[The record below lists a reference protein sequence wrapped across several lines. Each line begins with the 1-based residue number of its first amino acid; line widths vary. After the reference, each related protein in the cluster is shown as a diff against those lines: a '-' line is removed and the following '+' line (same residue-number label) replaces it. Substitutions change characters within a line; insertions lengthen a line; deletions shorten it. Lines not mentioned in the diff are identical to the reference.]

1 MYRNARRWTSRSL
14 LVDSL
19 IPAWLTVGGKGKPRK
34 PAERHEDGAQL
45 AASVQTADGNKY
57 GALVDNPHNNAA
69 LNEHDSEHRVSVID
83 DPDGRANITRVSP
96 PLPDAFATN
105 REMGLRGGDTAASVL
120 PAHTPGFGGFGRN
133 ANGVAFGAQ
142 SSLYRTYAG
151 MSLIGDDPL
160 APYLPQSP
168 APTVSGQGSAA
179 VTGERAHSG
188 KVVILESTPS
198 AQSTGQHAGANAL
211 AVGMPFG
218 VCGCGYYTSPTRILD
233 WAHGGALLQ
242 QDGQLPGTRLTEGPD
257 YVATIKKAI
266 GASVSDPLLDR
277 NLSPLSGWRG
287 TATWTDSTILNGS
300 LPGGGETG
308 KGTTTKG
315 VGTLSGSVTTP
326 PSTQRSLTTQNLAAA
341 AAAASNAIVLENQK
355 QGNPESEWG
364 IDGAGSTNIEGFAT
378 DISVDNG
385 KTVSFKINT
394 NSTNYRID
402 IYRLGYYGGMG
413 ARKVATMQHTGLQTQ
428 PNPLRNATTGT
439 VDAGNWAVSASWTVP
454 DDAVSGVYIAKLVR
468 QDGTSGEN
476 QIPFIVRDDASQSDI
491 VFQTAD
497 ETWQA
502 YNGWGGANLYGG
514 NGPATGQ
521 GAGRAYAVSYNRP
534 IATRGGVGTYAGP
547 QDYLFGAEYA
557 GIYWLEQNGYDV
569 SYMSGVDADRY
580 GSLLLNHKTYI
591 DAGHDEY
598 WSGQQRTNVEA
609 ARDAG
614 VNLMFWSGNEVYW
627 RTRWGNAYSADGTP
641 YRTLITYKET
651 WGPPGTSLD
660 PSNEWTGTFR
670 DPRLSPPA
678 IGGGNPE
685 NSLTGQLFKV
695 DDVGNN
701 LAAITVGYDDANLR
715 FWRNTSVANLQP
727 GQTATLTKNYL
738 GYEWDEASDNGFDP
752 AGLVK
757 LSSTTL
763 PVSTYLLDYGNTT
776 GDATATHNLTLY
788 RAPSGALVFGAG
800 TVYWTWG
807 LSNNHDNEATATDP
821 RVQQAM
827 VNLLADMG
835 IQPGTLQSGLTAGTA
850 SSDHTAPTSVITVPA
865 TATVGS
871 AVTITGTA
879 TDTGGGVIAAV
890 EVSTDNGASW
900 HPATGDENWTY
911 TWSPQTAGTYTIRS
925 RAVDDNVNL
934 ETPSAG
940 RTVTVSG
947 PSYTSLFGSATPAV
961 VNTND
966 TSAVELGVKFQ
977 TSVAGTITGIRFYK
991 GDLDTGT
998 HTGSLWSN
1006 TGTKLAT
1013 LTFTNE
1019 TASGWQT
1026 AYFTS
1031 PVSLTVGQTYTASY
1045 HTNSGHY
1052 STTISYFTS
1061 NVTSGPLT
1069 APASGNGVYTYGSAS
1084 LYPTSTYQST
1094 NYWVDVMF
1102 TTPSSNTTPTAV
1114 ADTGDATEKGGV
1126 ANGSG
1131 GVVASG
1137 NVLTNDTDPDAGDT
1151 KTVTAVVFGATSGT
1165 LGSALNGTYGS
1176 LVLNASGAYSYAIN
1190 ESNTAVQALRLS
1202 TNTLSDVFSYTMRDS
1217 AGATATAN
1225 LTVTIHGANDAPVLA
1240 VQTATQNA
1248 AVGSAFSY
1256 VLPTTTFTD
1265 VDSGETLAYSATAAD
1280 GTALPAW
1287 LSFNAS
1293 TRTFSGTP
1301 TAGGTYGV
1309 KVTATD
1315 LGGLAANES
1324 FNIAVSVPGNT
1335 TPTAVADA
1343 GDATEKGGVANG
1355 SGGVVASGNV
1365 LTNDTDPDSGDT
1377 KTVSAVNFGATSGT
1391 LGSALN
1397 GTYGSLV
1404 LNASGAYS
1412 YAINES
1418 NAAVQALRQSTNTLN
1433 DVFSY
1438 TMRDSAGTTAT
1449 ANLTITIHGANDA
1462 PVLAVQTA
1470 TQNATVGSAFSF
1482 VVPTTTFTD
1491 VDSGETLTYSATA
1504 ADGSALPAWLAF
1516 NASTRTFSGTP
1527 TTAGSYG
1534 VKVTATDIGGLST
1547 NETFTIAAAAGPS
1560 TYSLFSAS
1568 STPAQTNL
1576 NDGQQLEL
1584 GVKFTSNV
1592 AGAVTGIRF
1601 YRSANDNGQNV
1612 VDLWSSTGT
1621 KLGTA
1626 TFTTTTASGWQ
1637 TVNFTNPV
1645 TIAANTTYVASYHTT
1660 GAYVAT
1666 ANFYTT
1672 AVTSGPL
1679 TAPASGNGVYR
1690 YGGSATAGI
1699 FPNATFSATNY
1710 WADVVFRPSNANNT
1724 TPTAIADAGDATE
1737 KGGVANGS
1745 GGVVASGNVLT
1756 NDTDPDAGD
1765 TKTVTAVVFGAT
1777 SGTLGSAL
1785 NGTYG
1790 SLVLNASGAYS
1801 YAINESNT
1809 AVQALRLSTNT
1820 LSDVFSYTMRDSAG
1834 ATATANLTVTIHG
1847 ANDAP
1852 VLAVQ
1857 TATQN
1862 AAVGSAFSYV
1872 LPTTTFTDVDSGE
1885 TLAYAATAADGTAL
1899 PAWLSFNASTRTFS
1913 GTPTAGG
1920 TYGVKVTATDLGGLA
1935 ANESF
1940 NIAVSVPGNT
1950 TPTAVADAGD
1960 ATEKG
1965 GVANGS
1971 GGVVASGNVLTNDTD
1986 PDSGDTKTVSA
1997 VSFGATSGTL
2007 GSALNG
2013 TYGSLVL
2020 SASGAY
2026 SYAINESNAAVQA
2039 LRQSTN
2045 TLSDVFSY
2053 TMRDS
2058 AGATATANL
2067 TVTIHG
2073 ANDAPVL
2080 AVQTAAQNATVGSA
2094 FSFVLPTTTFTDVDS
2109 GETLTYSATAA
2120 DGTALPAWLAFNATT
2135 RTFSGTPTAAGTY
2148 GVRVTAT
2155 DLGGLAANESFNI
2168 TATVA
2173 PVTYS
2178 LFNASSTPTQTNL
2191 NDGQQL
2197 EVGVKFQSNVVGDVT
2212 GIKFYRSANDNGQ
2225 NVVDLWTTT
2234 GTKLAT
2240 ATFASTTGS
2249 GWQTVN
2255 FTTPVTIAAN
2265 TNYIASYHTTGA
2277 YVATDGFFASAVTNG
2292 PLTAQSSAVAGGNGV
2307 YAYGGSATTGLF
2319 PTNSFDSANY
2329 YADVVFRPQLVG

>member
-19 IPAWLTVGGKGKPRK
+19 IPGWLTIGGKGRPRK
-34 PAERHEDGAQL
+34 PAERHEDSAQL

-57 GALVDNPHNNAA
+57 GTLVDNPPNKAA
-69 LNEHDSEHRVSVID
+69 LNEHDAEHRVGVIGE
-83 DPDGRANITRVSP
+83 PDARADITRVSLH
-96 PLPDAFATN
+96 LPDASATN
-105 REMGLRGGDTAASVL
+105 RETGVRRRDTAASVL
-120 PAHTPGFGGFGRN
+120 PAHTPGLAGFERN

-151 MSLIGDDPL
+151 MSFIGDDPL
-160 APYLPQSP
+160 AAYLPQSP
-168 APTVSGQGSAA
+168 ATTVSGQGSAA
-179 VTGERAHSG
+179 VTGELAHSG
-188 KVVILESTPS
+188 KVVILESSPS
-198 AQSTGQHAGANAL
+198 AQATTHQAGANSL
-211 AVGMPFG
+211 AFGMPFG
-218 VCGCGYYTSPTRILD
+218 VCGCGYFTSPTRILD

-257 YVATIKKAI
+257 YVETIKKAI

-277 NLSPLSGWRG
+277 SLSPLSGWRG
-287 TATWTDSTILNGS
+287 SATWAESTALSGS

-326 PSTQRSLTTQNLAAA
+326 PQPSAQRSLTTQNLAAA

-651 WGPPGTSLD
+651 WANSGID
-660 PSNEWTGTFR
+660 PSSEWTGTFR
-670 DPRLSPPA
+670 DPRFSPPA

-695 DDVGNN
+695 DDVGSN

-738 GYEWDEASDNGFDP
+738 GYEWDEATDNGFDP

-776 GDATATHNLTLY
+776 GNATATHNLTLY

-850 SSDHTAPTSVITVPA
+850 SSDHTAPISVITVPA

-871 AVTITGTA
+871 TVTITGTA

-977 TSVAGTITGIRFYK
+977 TSVAGTVTGIRFYK
-991 GDLDTGT
+991 GNLDTGT
-998 HTGSLWSN
+998 HTGSLWSS
-1006 TGTKLAT
+1006 TGTQLAT

-1031 PVSLTVGQTYTASY
+1031 PVSLTAGQTYTASY
-1045 HTNSGHY
+1045 HTNVGHY
-1052 STTISYFTS
+1052 SSTTGYFTS

-1069 APASGNGVYTYGSAS
+1069 APASGNGVYRYAS
-1084 LYPTSTYQST
+1084 NSLFPTSTYQST

-1102 TTPSSNTTPTAV
+1102 TTPSS
-1114 ADTGDATEKGGV
+1114 
-1126 ANGSG
+1126 
-1131 GVVASG
+1131 
-1137 NVLTNDTDPDAGDT
+1137 
-1151 KTVTAVVFGATSGT
+1151 
-1165 LGSALNGTYGS
+1165 
-1176 LVLNASGAYSYAIN
+1176 
-1190 ESNTAVQALRLS
+1190 
-1202 TNTLSDVFSYTMRDS
+1202 
-1217 AGATATAN
+1217 
-1225 LTVTIHGANDAPVLA
+1225 
-1240 VQTATQNA
+1240 
-1248 AVGSAFSY
+1248 
-1256 VLPTTTFTD
+1256 
-1265 VDSGETLAYSATAAD
+1265 
-1280 GTALPAW
+1280 
-1287 LSFNAS
+1287 
-1293 TRTFSGTP
+1293 
-1301 TAGGTYGV
+1301 
-1309 KVTATD
+1309 
-1315 LGGLAANES
+1315 
-1324 FNIAVSVPGNT
+1324 NT

-1365 LTNDTDPDSGDT
+1365 LTNDTDADAGDT
-1377 KTVSAVNFGATSGT
+1377 KTVTAIRFGATTGT

-1404 LNASGAYS
+1404 LNASGTYS
-1412 YAINES
+1412 YAVNES
-1418 NAAVQALRQSTNTLN
+1418 NAAVQALRQSTNTLS

-1438 TMRDSAGTTAT
+1438 TMRDSAGATAT
-1449 ANLTITIHGANDA
+1449 ANLTVTVHGANDA

-1470 TQNATVGSAFSF
+1470 TQNATTGSAFSF
-1482 VVPTTTFTD
+1482 VLPTTTFTD
-1491 VDSGETLTYSATA
+1491 VDSGETLAYSATA
-1504 ADGSALPAWLAF
+1504 ADGTALPSWLSF
-1516 NASTRTFSGTP
+1516 SASTRTFSGTP
-1527 TTAGSYG
+1527 TTSGTYG
-1534 VKVTATDIGGLST
+1534 VKVTATDLGGLAA
-1547 NETFTIAAAAGPS
+1547 NETFNIAVSTAPT

-1568 STPAQTNL
+1568 STPTLTNV

-1592 AGAVTGIRF
+1592 AGDVTGIRF

-1612 VDLWSSTGT
+1612 VDLWTATGT

-1666 ANFYTT
+1666 SNFFT
-1672 AVTSGPL
+1672 A
-1679 TAPASGNGVYR
+1679 
-1690 YGGSATAGI
+1690 
-1699 FPNATFSATNY
+1699 
-1710 WADVVFRPSNANNT
+1710 
-1724 TPTAIADAGDATE
+1724 
-1737 KGGVANGS
+1737 
-1745 GGVVASGNVLT
+1745 
-1756 NDTDPDAGD
+1756 
-1765 TKTVTAVVFGAT
+1765 
-1777 SGTLGSAL
+1777 
-1785 NGTYG
+1785 
-1790 SLVLNASGAYS
+1790 
-1801 YAINESNT
+1801 
-1809 AVQALRLSTNT
+1809 
-1820 LSDVFSYTMRDSAG
+1820 
-1834 ATATANLTVTIHG
+1834 
-1847 ANDAP
+1847 
-1852 VLAVQ
+1852 
-1857 TATQN
+1857 
-1862 AAVGSAFSYV
+1862 
-1872 LPTTTFTDVDSGE
+1872 
-1885 TLAYAATAADGTAL
+1885 
-1899 PAWLSFNASTRTFS
+1899 
-1913 GTPTAGG
+1913 
-1920 TYGVKVTATDLGGLA
+1920 
-1935 ANESF
+1935 
-1940 NIAVSVPGNT
+1940 
-1950 TPTAVADAGD
+1950 
-1960 ATEKG
+1960 
-1965 GVANGS
+1965 
-1971 GGVVASGNVLTNDTD
+1971 
-1986 PDSGDTKTVSA
+1986 
-1997 VSFGATSGTL
+1997 
-2007 GSALNG
+2007 
-2013 TYGSLVL
+2013 
-2020 SASGAY
+2020 
-2026 SYAINESNAAVQA
+2026 
-2039 LRQSTN
+2039 
-2045 TLSDVFSY
+2045 
-2053 TMRDS
+2053 
-2058 AGATATANL
+2058 
-2067 TVTIHG
+2067 
-2073 ANDAPVL
+2073 
-2080 AVQTAAQNATVGSA
+2080 
-2094 FSFVLPTTTFTDVDS
+2094 
-2109 GETLTYSATAA
+2109 
-2120 DGTALPAWLAFNATT
+2120 
-2135 RTFSGTPTAAGTY
+2135 
-2148 GVRVTAT
+2148 
-2155 DLGGLAANESFNI
+2155 
-2168 TATVA
+2168 
-2173 PVTYS
+2173 
-2178 LFNASSTPTQTNL
+2178 
-2191 NDGQQL
+2191 
-2197 EVGVKFQSNVVGDVT
+2197 
-2212 GIKFYRSANDNGQ
+2212 
-2225 NVVDLWTTT
+2225 
-2234 GTKLAT
+2234 
-2240 ATFASTTGS
+2240 
-2249 GWQTVN
+2249 
-2255 FTTPVTIAAN
+2255 
-2265 TNYIASYHTTGA
+2265 
-2277 YVATDGFFASAVTNG
+2277 AVTNG
-2292 PLTAQSSAVAGGNGV
+2292 PLTAPATGNGL

-2319 PTNSFDSANY
+2319 PTNSYNSTNY

>member
-1 MYRNARRWTSRSL
+1 MNRNARRWTSRSL
-14 LVDSL
+14 LMDSL
-19 IPAWLTVGGKGKPRK
+19 FPRWFAAGETVRPRK
-34 PAERHEDGAQL
+34 PAEKHADSAQL
-45 AASVQTADGNKY
+45 AASAHTADKNKLD
-57 GALVDNPHNNAA
+57 GKLVDDPNSNPAFA
-69 LNEHDSEHRVSVID
+69 EHEAEHRTGVIA
-83 DPDGRANITRVSP
+83 DPDVQDSITHQLP
-96 PLPDAFATN
+96 PLSDPLAAD
-105 REMGLRGGDTAASVL
+105 RETADRQGNSVASRFF
-120 PAHTPGFGGFGRN
+120 TYGPGFAGFN
-133 ANGVAFGAQ
+133 VHANGVAFGPQ
-142 SSLYRTYAG
+142 SPLYRSSAG

-168 APTVSGQGSAA
+168 APTGSGQSSAVA
-179 VTGERAHSG
+179 GERAHTG
-188 KVVILESTPS
+188 KVVILESSPS
-198 AQSTGQHAGANAL
+198 AQATAQHAGANSL
-211 AVGMPFG
+211 AFGMPFG

-242 QDGQLPGTRLTEGPD
+242 QDGQLPGTKLTAGPD
-257 YVATIKKAI
+257 FVSTAKRAI
-266 GASVSDPLLDR
+266 AASISDPLLDR
-277 NLSPLSGWRG
+277 SLSPLSGWNG
-287 TATWTDSTILNGS
+287 TASWTETAALNGS
-300 LPGGGETG
+300 LPGGGESG

-315 VGTLSGSVTTP
+315 TGILSGSVTT
-326 PSTQRSLTTQNLAAA
+326 STTTTQRSLTTQSLAVT

-385 KTVSFKINT
+385 KTISFKINT

-428 PNPLRNATTGT
+428 PSPLRNSTTGT

-468 QDGTSGEN
+468 QDGTFGEN
-476 QIPFIVRDDASQSDI
+476 QIPFIVRDDGSQSDI

-569 SYMSGVDADRY
+569 SYMSGVDVDRY

-651 WGPPGTSLD
+651 WANSGID

-670 DPRLSPPA
+670 DPRFSPPA

-701 LAAITVGYDDANLR
+701 LGAITVGYDDANLR

-738 GYEWDEASDNGFDP
+738 GYEWDEAPDNGFDP

-776 GDATATHNLTLY
+776 GNATATHNLTLY

-807 LSNNHDNEATATDP
+807 LSDNHDNEATPTDP

-835 IQPGTLQSGLTAGTA
+835 IQPGTLQSGLVAATA

-871 AVTITGTA
+871 SVTITGTA
-879 TDTGGGVIAAV
+879 ADTGGGVIAAV

-947 PSYTSLFGSATPAV
+947 PNYTSLFGAATPAV

-977 TSVAGTITGIRFYK
+977 TSAAGTVTGIRFYK

-998 HTGSLWSN
+998 HTGSLWSS
-1006 TGTKLAT
+1006 TGTRLAT

-1031 PVSLTVGQTYTASY
+1031 PVTLTVGQTYTASY

-1052 STTISYFTS
+1052 STTTNYFTS

-1069 APASGNGVYTYGSAS
+1069 APASGNGVYRYGSNS
-1084 LYPTSTYQST
+1084 QLPTSTFQST

-1102 TTPSSNTTPTAV
+1102 TTSASNTTPTAV

-1137 NVLTNDTDPDAGDT
+1137 NVLTNDTDPDSGDT
-1151 KTVTAVVFGATSGT
+1151 KTVTAVKFGATSGT
-1165 LGSALNGTYGS
+1165 LGSALAGTYGS
-1176 LVLNASGAYSYAIN
+1176 LVLNASGTYSYTINETNTAVQGLRQSTNTLSDVFNYTMRDTAGATATANLTVTIHGANDAPVLAVQTTTQNATVGSAFSFTLPTTTFSDVDSGETLAYSATAADGTALPSWLSFNTSTRTFSGTPTTGGTYGVKVTATDLGGLAANETFNIAVSVPGNTTPTAVADTGDATEKGGVANGSGGAAASGNVLTNDTDPDAGDTKTVTAVIFGATSGTLGSALAGTYGSLVLNASGTYSYTIN
-1190 ESNTAVQALRLS
+1190 ESNTAVQALRQSTNTLSDVFSYTMRDSAGATATANLTITIHGANDAPVLAVQTTTQNATVGSAFSFTLPTTTFSDVDSGETLTYSATAADGTALPSWLSFNASTRTFSGTPTTSGTYGVKVTATDLGGLAANETFNIAASTAATTYSLFSASSTPAQTNLNDGQQLELGVKFTSNVAGDVTGIRFYRSANDNGQNVVDLWSSTGTKLATATFTNTTASGWQTANFATPFTIAANTTYVASYHTTGAYVATANFFTTAVTSGPLTATASGNGVYRYGGSATAGIFPNATFGATNYWADVVFRPGSGTPGNTTPTAVADTGDATEKGGVANGSGGAAASGNVLTNDTDPDAGDTKTVSAVNFGATSGTLGSALAGSYGSLVLNASGAYTYTINETNAAVQALRLS
-1202 TNTLSDVFSYTMRDS
+1202 TNTLNDVFSYTMRDS

-1240 VQTATQNA
+1240 VQTTTQNA
-1248 AVGSAFSY
+1248 TVGSAFSFT
-1256 VLPTTTFTD
+1256 LPTTTFSD
-1265 VDSGETLAYSATAAD
+1265 VDSGETLTYSATAAD
-1280 GTALPAW
+1280 GTALPSW

-1301 TAGGTYGV
+1301 TTTGTYGV

-1315 LGGLAANES
+1315 LGGLAANET
-1324 FNIAVSVPGNT
+1324 FNIAVST
-1335 TPTAVADA
+1335 T
-1343 GDATEKGGVANG
+1343 
-1355 SGGVVASGNV
+1355 SS
-1365 LTNDTDPDSGDT
+1365 
-1377 KTVSAVNFGATSGT
+1377 TS
-1391 LGSALN
+1391 
-1397 GTYGSLV
+1397 
-1404 LNASGAYS
+1404 
-1412 YAINES
+1412 
-1418 NAAVQALRQSTNTLN
+1418 
-1433 DVFSY
+1433 
-1438 TMRDSAGTTAT
+1438 
-1449 ANLTITIHGANDA
+1449 
-1462 PVLAVQTA
+1462 
-1470 TQNATVGSAFSF
+1470 
-1482 VVPTTTFTD
+1482 
-1491 VDSGETLTYSATA
+1491 
-1504 ADGSALPAWLAF
+1504 
-1516 NASTRTFSGTP
+1516 
-1527 TTAGSYG
+1527 
-1534 VKVTATDIGGLST
+1534 
-1547 NETFTIAAAAGPS
+1547 
-1560 TYSLFSAS
+1560 YSLFSAS

-1592 AGAVTGIRF
+1592 AGDITGIKF
-1601 YRSANDNGQNV
+1601 YRNANDNGQNV
-1612 VDLWSSTGT
+1612 VDLWSATGT
-1621 KLGTA
+1621 KLATA
-1626 TFTTTTASGWQ
+1626 TFTNTTASGWQ
-1637 TVNFTNPV
+1637 TVNFATPF

-1666 ANFYTT
+1666 GNFFTT
-1672 AVTSGPL
+1672 PVTSGPL
-1679 TAPASGNGVYR
+1679 TAPAS
-1690 YGGSATAGI
+1690 
-1699 FPNATFSATNY
+1699 
-1710 WADVVFRPSNANNT
+1710 
-1724 TPTAIADAGDATE
+1724 
-1737 KGGVANGS
+1737 
-1745 GGVVASGNVLT
+1745 
-1756 NDTDPDAGD
+1756 
-1765 TKTVTAVVFGAT
+1765 
-1777 SGTLGSAL
+1777 
-1785 NGTYG
+1785 
-1790 SLVLNASGAYS
+1790 
-1801 YAINESNT
+1801 
-1809 AVQALRLSTNT
+1809 
-1820 LSDVFSYTMRDSAG
+1820 
-1834 ATATANLTVTIHG
+1834 
-1847 ANDAP
+1847 
-1852 VLAVQ
+1852 
-1857 TATQN
+1857 
-1862 AAVGSAFSYV
+1862 
-1872 LPTTTFTDVDSGE
+1872 
-1885 TLAYAATAADGTAL
+1885 
-1899 PAWLSFNASTRTFS
+1899 
-1913 GTPTAGG
+1913 
-1920 TYGVKVTATDLGGLA
+1920 
-1935 ANESF
+1935 
-1940 NIAVSVPGNT
+1940 
-1950 TPTAVADAGD
+1950 
-1960 ATEKG
+1960 
-1965 GVANGS
+1965 
-1971 GGVVASGNVLTNDTD
+1971 
-1986 PDSGDTKTVSA
+1986 
-1997 VSFGATSGTL
+1997 
-2007 GSALNG
+2007 
-2013 TYGSLVL
+2013 
-2020 SASGAY
+2020 
-2026 SYAINESNAAVQA
+2026 
-2039 LRQSTN
+2039 
-2045 TLSDVFSY
+2045 
-2053 TMRDS
+2053 
-2058 AGATATANL
+2058 
-2067 TVTIHG
+2067 
-2073 ANDAPVL
+2073 
-2080 AVQTAAQNATVGSA
+2080 
-2094 FSFVLPTTTFTDVDS
+2094 
-2109 GETLTYSATAA
+2109 
-2120 DGTALPAWLAFNATT
+2120 
-2135 RTFSGTPTAAGTY
+2135 
-2148 GVRVTAT
+2148 
-2155 DLGGLAANESFNI
+2155 
-2168 TATVA
+2168 
-2173 PVTYS
+2173 
-2178 LFNASSTPTQTNL
+2178 
-2191 NDGQQL
+2191 
-2197 EVGVKFQSNVVGDVT
+2197 
-2212 GIKFYRSANDNGQ
+2212 
-2225 NVVDLWTTT
+2225 
-2234 GTKLAT
+2234 
-2240 ATFASTTGS
+2240 
-2249 GWQTVN
+2249 
-2255 FTTPVTIAAN
+2255 
-2265 TNYIASYHTTGA
+2265 
-2277 YVATDGFFASAVTNG
+2277 
-2292 PLTAQSSAVAGGNGV
+2292 GNGV

-2319 PTNSFDSANY
+2319 PTSTFNSANY
-2329 YADVVFRPQLVG
+2329 YADVVFRPQLAA

>member
-19 IPAWLTVGGKGKPRK
+19 IPAWLTVGGKGRPRK
-34 PAERHEDGAQL
+34 PAERHEDSAQL
-45 AASVQTADGNKY
+45 AASVQTADGIKY
-57 GALVDNPHNNAA
+57 GTLVDNPPNNAA
-69 LNEHDSEHRVSVID
+69 LNEHDAEHRVGVID
-83 DPDGRANITRVSP
+83 DPDPRANITRAPP

-105 REMGLRGGDTAASVL
+105 RETWGSGETAASVL
-120 PAHTPGFGGFGRN
+120 PAHTPGFAGFERN

-151 MSLIGDDPL
+151 MSLLDDPL
-160 APYLPQSP
+160 AAYLPQGP

-188 KVVILESTPS
+188 KVVILESSLS
-198 AQSTGQHAGANAL
+198 AQATAHQAGANSL
-211 AVGMPFG
+211 AFGMPFG

-233 WAHGGALLQ
+233 WAHGSGLLQ

-277 NLSPLSGWRG
+277 DLSPLSGWRG
-287 TATWTDSTILNGS
+287 TAEWTNSAIS
-300 LPGGGETG
+300 LPGGGELGTG
-308 KGTTTKG
+308 TGTKG
-315 VGTLSGSVTTP
+315 IAVLSGSVKTP
-326 PSTQRSLTTQNLAAA
+326 PQPSAQRSLATQDLAAA
-341 AAAASNAIVLENQK
+341 AAVASNAIVLENQK

-364 IDGAGSTNIEGFAT
+364 LSGSGSTNIEGFAT

-385 KTVSFKINT
+385 KTISFKINT
-394 NSTNYRID
+394 NSTNYRVD

-413 ARKVATMQHTGLQTQ
+413 ARKVTTLQHTGLQTQ

-439 VDAGNWAVSASWTVP
+439 VDAGNWAVSASWAVP

-468 QDGTSGEN
+468 QDGTFGEN
-476 QIPFIVRDDASQSDI
+476 QIPFIVRDDASHSDI

-502 YNGWGGANLYGG
+502 YNGWGGANFYGG

-521 GAGRAYAVSYNRP
+521 GAGRAYALSYNRP
-534 IATRGGVGTYAGP
+534 ISTRDGVGTYAGP

-569 SYMSGVDADRY
+569 SYLSGVDVDRY
-580 GSLLLNHKTYI
+580 GSLLLNHKTYV

-641 YRTLITYKET
+641 YRTLISYKET

-660 PSNEWTGTFR
+660 PTNEWTGTFR

-695 DDVGNN
+695 DDVGGN
-701 LAAITVGYDDANLR
+701 LASIKVAYDDANLR

-738 GYEWDEASDNGFDP
+738 GYEWDEAPDNGFDP

-776 GDATATHNLTLY
+776 GNATATHNLTLY

-807 LSNNHDNEATATDP
+807 LSDNHDNEATPTDP

-835 IQPGTLQSGLTAGTA
+835 IQPGTLQSGLAASTA
-850 SSDHTAPTSVITVPA
+850 SSDNVAPTSVITVPA
-865 TATVGS
+865 TVAAGS
-871 AVTITGTA
+871 TVTISGTA
-879 TDTGGGVIAAV
+879 ADTGGGVIASV

-911 TWSPQTAGTYTIRS
+911 TWQPAIVGTYTIRS
-925 RAVDDNVNL
+925 RAVDDSINL

-940 RTVTVSG
+940 RTVTVTG
-947 PSYTSLFGSATPAV
+947 PTYTSLFGAATPAV

-966 TSAVELGVKFQ
+966 TAAVELGVKFQ
-977 TSVAGTITGIRFYK
+977 SSVAGTVSGIRFYK
-991 GDLDTGT
+991 SSLDTGT
-998 HTGSLWSN
+998 HTGSLWSS
-1006 TGTKLAT
+1006 TGTRLAT

-1026 AYFTS
+1026 ATFTS
-1031 PVSLTVGQTYTASY
+1031 PVTLTAGQTYTASY
-1045 HTNSGHY
+1045 HTNVGNY
-1052 STTISYFTS
+1052 STTANYFLS

-1069 APASGNGVYTYGSAS
+1069 APASGNGVYRYGNSAF
-1084 LYPTSTYQST
+1084 PTSSFDQT

-1102 TTPSSNTTPTAV
+1102 NPSN
-1114 ADTGDATEKGGV
+1114 
-1126 ANGSG
+1126 AN
-1131 GVVASG
+1131 
-1137 NVLTNDTDPDAGDT
+1137 
-1151 KTVTAVVFGATSGT
+1151 
-1165 LGSALNGTYGS
+1165 
-1176 LVLNASGAYSYAIN
+1176 
-1190 ESNTAVQALRLS
+1190 
-1202 TNTLSDVFSYTMRDS
+1202 
-1217 AGATATAN
+1217 
-1225 LTVTIHGANDAPVLA
+1225 
-1240 VQTATQNA
+1240 
-1248 AVGSAFSY
+1248 
-1256 VLPTTTFTD
+1256 
-1265 VDSGETLAYSATAAD
+1265 
-1280 GTALPAW
+1280 
-1287 LSFNAS
+1287 
-1293 TRTFSGTP
+1293 
-1301 TAGGTYGV
+1301 
-1309 KVTATD
+1309 
-1315 LGGLAANES
+1315 
-1324 FNIAVSVPGNT
+1324 NT

-1365 LTNDTDPDSGDT
+1365 LTNDTDPDAGDT
-1377 KTVSAVNFGATSGT
+1377 KTVSAVSFGATSGT

-1404 LNASGAYS
+1404 LNASGAYTYTIS
-1412 YAINES
+1412 ET
-1418 NAAVQALRQSTNTLN
+1418 NAAVQALRLSTNTLN

-1438 TMRDSAGTTAT
+1438 TMRDA
-1449 ANLTITIHGANDA
+1449 
-1462 PVLAVQTA
+1462 
-1470 TQNATVGSAFSF
+1470 
-1482 VVPTTTFTD
+1482 
-1491 VDSGETLTYSATA
+1491 
-1504 ADGSALPAWLAF
+1504 
-1516 NASTRTFSGTP
+1516 
-1527 TTAGSYG
+1527 
-1534 VKVTATDIGGLST
+1534 
-1547 NETFTIAAAAGPS
+1547 
-1560 TYSLFSAS
+1560 
-1568 STPAQTNL
+1568 
-1576 NDGQQLEL
+1576 
-1584 GVKFTSNV
+1584 
-1592 AGAVTGIRF
+1592 
-1601 YRSANDNGQNV
+1601 
-1612 VDLWSSTGT
+1612 
-1621 KLGTA
+1621 
-1626 TFTTTTASGWQ
+1626 
-1637 TVNFTNPV
+1637 
-1645 TIAANTTYVASYHTT
+1645 
-1660 GAYVAT
+1660 
-1666 ANFYTT
+1666 
-1672 AVTSGPL
+1672 
-1679 TAPASGNGVYR
+1679 
-1690 YGGSATAGI
+1690 
-1699 FPNATFSATNY
+1699 
-1710 WADVVFRPSNANNT
+1710 
-1724 TPTAIADAGDATE
+1724 
-1737 KGGVANGS
+1737 
-1745 GGVVASGNVLT
+1745 
-1756 NDTDPDAGD
+1756 
-1765 TKTVTAVVFGAT
+1765 
-1777 SGTLGSAL
+1777 
-1785 NGTYG
+1785 
-1790 SLVLNASGAYS
+1790 
-1801 YAINESNT
+1801 
-1809 AVQALRLSTNT
+1809 
-1820 LSDVFSYTMRDSAG
+1820 AG

-1857 TATQN
+1857 TTTQN
-1862 AAVGSAFSYV
+1862 ATVGSAFSFV
-1872 LPTTTFTDVDSGE
+1872 LPTTTFTDVDSTE
-1885 TLAYAATAADGTAL
+1885 TLAYTATAADGTAL

-1913 GTPTAGG
+1913 GTPTTGG

-1935 ANESF
+1935 ANETF

-2013 TYGSLVL
+2013 AYGSLVL
-2020 SASGAY
+2020 NASGVY
-2026 SYAINESNAAVQA
+2026 SYAINETNAAVQA

-2080 AVQTAAQNATVGSA
+2080 AVQTAAQNATTGSAFSFTLPTTTFTDVDSTETLAYTATAADGTALPSWLAFNASTRTFSGTPTTAGNYGVKVTATDLGGLAANETFNVAVSAGPTTYSLFSASSTPAQTNLNDGQQLELGVKFQSNVAGDVTGIRFYRSANDNGQNVVDLWSSTGTKLATATFTTTTASGWQTANFTTPVTIAANTNYVASYHTTGAYVATANYFTAAVTNGPLTATATGNGVYRYGGSATAGIFPNATFGATNYWADVVFRPSNANNTTPTAVADAGDATEKGGVANGSGGVVASGNVLTNDTDPDAGDTKTVSAVSFGATSGTLGSALNGTYGSLVLNASGAYTYTISETNAAVQALRLSTNTLNDVFSYTMRDAAGATATANLTVTIHGANDAPVLAVQTTTQNATVGSA

-2109 GETLTYSATAA
+2109 TETLAYTATAA
-2120 DGTALPAWLAFNATT
+2120 DGTALPAWLSFNAST
-2135 RTFSGTPTAAGTY
+2135 RTFSGTPTTGGTY
-2148 GVRVTAT
+2148 GVKVTAT
-2155 DLGGLAANESFNI
+2155 DLGGLAANETFNI
-2168 TATVA
+2168 AVSVPGNTTPTAVADAGDATEKGGVANGSGGVVASGNVLTNDTDPDSGDTKTVSAVSFGATSGTLGSALNGAYGSLVLNASGVYSYAINETNAAVQALRQSTNTLSDVFSYTMRDSAGATATANLTVTIHGANDA
-2173 PVTYS
+2173 PVLAVQTAAQNATTGSAFSFTLPTTTFTDVDSTETLAYTATAADGTALPSWLAFNASTRTFSGTPTTAGNYGVKVTATDLGGLAANETFNVAVSAGPTTYS
-2178 LFNASSTPTQTNL
+2178 LFSASSTPAQTNL

-2197 EVGVKFQSNVVGDVT
+2197 ELGVKFQSNVAGDVT
-2212 GIKFYRSANDNGQ
+2212 GIRFYRSANDNGQ
-2225 NVVDLWTTT
+2225 NVVDLWSST

-2240 ATFASTTGS
+2240 ATFTTTTAS
-2249 GWQTVN
+2249 GWQTAN

-2265 TNYIASYHTTGA
+2265 TNYVASYHTTGA
-2277 YVATDGFFASAVTNG
+2277 YVATDSFFANAVTNG

-2307 YAYGGSATTGLF
+2307 FAYGGSATTGLF
-2319 PTNSFDSANY
+2319 PNSTFNAANY

>member
-19 IPAWLTVGGKGKPRK
+19 IPAWLTVGGKGRPRK
-34 PAERHEDGAQL
+34 PAERHEDSAQL
-45 AASVQTADGNKY
+45 AASVQTADGIKY
-57 GALVDNPHNNAA
+57 GTLVDNPPNNAA
-69 LNEHDSEHRVSVID
+69 LNEHDAEHRVGVID
-83 DPDGRANITRVSP
+83 DPDPRADITRAPP

-105 REMGLRGGDTAASVL
+105 RETRGRSGETAASVL
-120 PAHTPGFGGFGRN
+120 LAHTPGFAGFERN

-151 MSLIGDDPL
+151 MSLLDDPL
-160 APYLPQSP
+160 AAYLPQGP

-188 KVVILESTPS
+188 KVVILESSPS
-198 AQSTGQHAGANAL
+198 AQATAHQAGANSL
-211 AVGMPFG
+211 AFGMPFG

-233 WAHGGALLQ
+233 WAHGSGLLQ

-277 NLSPLSGWRG
+277 DLSPLSGWRG
-287 TATWTDSTILNGS
+287 TAEWTNSAIS
-300 LPGGGETG
+300 LPGGGELGTG
-308 KGTTTKG
+308 TGTKG
-315 VGTLSGSVTTP
+315 IAVLSGSVKTP
-326 PSTQRSLTTQNLAAA
+326 PQPSAQRSLATQDLAAA
-341 AAAASNAIVLENQK
+341 AAVASNAIVLENQK

-364 IDGAGSTNIEGFAT
+364 LSGSGSTNIEGFAT

-385 KTVSFKINT
+385 KTISFKINT
-394 NSTNYRID
+394 NSTNYRVD

-413 ARKVATMQHTGLQTQ
+413 ARKVTTLQHTGLQTQ

-439 VDAGNWAVSASWTVP
+439 VDAGNWAVSASWAVP

-468 QDGTSGEN
+468 QDGTFGEN
-476 QIPFIVRDDASQSDI
+476 QIPFIVRDDASHSDI

-502 YNGWGGANLYGG
+502 YNGWGGANFYGG

-521 GAGRAYAVSYNRP
+521 GAGRAYALSYNRP
-534 IATRGGVGTYAGP
+534 ISTRDGVGTYAGP

-569 SYMSGVDADRY
+569 SYLSGVDVDRY
-580 GSLLLNHKTYI
+580 GSLLLNHKTYV

-641 YRTLITYKET
+641 YRTLISYKET

-660 PSNEWTGTFR
+660 PTNEWTGTFR

-695 DDVGNN
+695 DDVGGN
-701 LAAITVGYDDANLR
+701 LASIKVAYDDANLR

-738 GYEWDEASDNGFDP
+738 GYEWDEAPDNGFDP

-776 GDATATHNLTLY
+776 GNATATHNLTLY

-807 LSNNHDNEATATDP
+807 LSDNHDNEATPTDP

-835 IQPGTLQSGLTAGTA
+835 IQPGTLQSGLAASTA
-850 SSDHTAPTSVITVPA
+850 SSDNVAPTSVITVPA
-865 TATVGS
+865 TVAAGS
-871 AVTITGTA
+871 TVTISGTA
-879 TDTGGGVIAAV
+879 ADTGGGVIASV

-911 TWSPQTAGTYTIRS
+911 TWQPAIVGTYTIRS
-925 RAVDDNVNL
+925 RAVDDSINL

-940 RTVTVSG
+940 RTVTVTG
-947 PSYTSLFGSATPAV
+947 PTYTSLFGAATPAV

-966 TSAVELGVKFQ
+966 TAAVELGVKFQ
-977 TSVAGTITGIRFYK
+977 SSVAGTVSGIRFYK
-991 GDLDTGT
+991 SSLDTGT
-998 HTGSLWSN
+998 HTGSLWSS
-1006 TGTKLAT
+1006 TGTRLAT

-1026 AYFTS
+1026 ATFTS
-1031 PVSLTVGQTYTASY
+1031 PVTLTAGQTYTASY
-1045 HTNSGHY
+1045 HTNVGNY
-1052 STTISYFTS
+1052 STTANYFLS

-1069 APASGNGVYTYGSAS
+1069 APASGNGVYRYGNSAF
-1084 LYPTSTYQST
+1084 PTSSFDQT

-1102 TTPSSNTTPTAV
+1102 NPSN
-1114 ADTGDATEKGGV
+1114 
-1126 ANGSG
+1126 AN
-1131 GVVASG
+1131 
-1137 NVLTNDTDPDAGDT
+1137 
-1151 KTVTAVVFGATSGT
+1151 
-1165 LGSALNGTYGS
+1165 
-1176 LVLNASGAYSYAIN
+1176 
-1190 ESNTAVQALRLS
+1190 
-1202 TNTLSDVFSYTMRDS
+1202 
-1217 AGATATAN
+1217 
-1225 LTVTIHGANDAPVLA
+1225 
-1240 VQTATQNA
+1240 
-1248 AVGSAFSY
+1248 
-1256 VLPTTTFTD
+1256 
-1265 VDSGETLAYSATAAD
+1265 
-1280 GTALPAW
+1280 
-1287 LSFNAS
+1287 
-1293 TRTFSGTP
+1293 
-1301 TAGGTYGV
+1301 
-1309 KVTATD
+1309 
-1315 LGGLAANES
+1315 
-1324 FNIAVSVPGNT
+1324 NT

-1365 LTNDTDPDSGDT
+1365 LTNDTDPDAGDT
-1377 KTVSAVNFGATSGT
+1377 KAVSAVSFGATSGT

-1404 LNASGAYS
+1404 LNASGAYTYTIS
-1412 YAINES
+1412 ET
-1418 NAAVQALRQSTNTLN
+1418 NAAVQALRLSTNTLN

-1438 TMRDSAGTTAT
+1438 TMRDA
-1449 ANLTITIHGANDA
+1449 
-1462 PVLAVQTA
+1462 
-1470 TQNATVGSAFSF
+1470 
-1482 VVPTTTFTD
+1482 
-1491 VDSGETLTYSATA
+1491 
-1504 ADGSALPAWLAF
+1504 
-1516 NASTRTFSGTP
+1516 
-1527 TTAGSYG
+1527 
-1534 VKVTATDIGGLST
+1534 
-1547 NETFTIAAAAGPS
+1547 
-1560 TYSLFSAS
+1560 
-1568 STPAQTNL
+1568 
-1576 NDGQQLEL
+1576 
-1584 GVKFTSNV
+1584 
-1592 AGAVTGIRF
+1592 
-1601 YRSANDNGQNV
+1601 
-1612 VDLWSSTGT
+1612 
-1621 KLGTA
+1621 
-1626 TFTTTTASGWQ
+1626 
-1637 TVNFTNPV
+1637 
-1645 TIAANTTYVASYHTT
+1645 
-1660 GAYVAT
+1660 
-1666 ANFYTT
+1666 
-1672 AVTSGPL
+1672 
-1679 TAPASGNGVYR
+1679 
-1690 YGGSATAGI
+1690 
-1699 FPNATFSATNY
+1699 
-1710 WADVVFRPSNANNT
+1710 
-1724 TPTAIADAGDATE
+1724 
-1737 KGGVANGS
+1737 
-1745 GGVVASGNVLT
+1745 
-1756 NDTDPDAGD
+1756 
-1765 TKTVTAVVFGAT
+1765 
-1777 SGTLGSAL
+1777 
-1785 NGTYG
+1785 
-1790 SLVLNASGAYS
+1790 
-1801 YAINESNT
+1801 
-1809 AVQALRLSTNT
+1809 
-1820 LSDVFSYTMRDSAG
+1820 AG

-1857 TATQN
+1857 TTTQN
-1862 AAVGSAFSYV
+1862 ATVGSAFSFV
-1872 LPTTTFTDVDSGE
+1872 LPTTTFTDVDSTE
-1885 TLAYAATAADGTAL
+1885 TLAYMATAADGTAL

-1913 GTPTAGG
+1913 GTPTTGG

-1935 ANESF
+1935 ANETF

-2013 TYGSLVL
+2013 AYGSLVL
-2020 SASGAY
+2020 NASGVY
-2026 SYAINESNAAVQA
+2026 SYAINETNAAVQA

-2080 AVQTAAQNATVGSA
+2080 AVQTAAQNATTGSAFSFTLPTTTFTDVDSGETLTYTATAADGTALPSWLAFNASTRTFSGTPTTAGTYGVKVTATDLGGLAANETFNVAVSAGPTTYSLFSASSTPAQTNLNDGQQLELGVKFQSNVAGDVTGIRFYRSANDNGQNVVDLWSSTGTKLATATFSNTTASGWQTANFTTPFTIAANTAYVASYHTTGAYVATANYFTAAVTNGPLTATATGNGVYRYGGSATAGIFPNATFGATNYWADVVFRPSNANNTTPTAVADAGDATEKGGVANGSGGVVASGNVLTNDTDPDAGDTKAVSAVSFGATSGTLGSALNGTYGSLVLNASGAYTYTISETNAAVQALRLSTNTLNDVFSYTMRDAAGATATANLTVTIHGANDAPVLAVQTTTQNATVGSA

-2109 GETLTYSATAA
+2109 TETLAYMATAA
-2120 DGTALPAWLAFNATT
+2120 DGTALPAWLSFNAST
-2135 RTFSGTPTAAGTY
+2135 RTFSGTPTTGGTY
-2148 GVRVTAT
+2148 GVKVTAT
-2155 DLGGLAANESFNI
+2155 DLGGLAANETFNI
-2168 TATVA
+2168 AVSVPGNTTPTAVADAGDATEKGGVANGSGGVVASGNVLTNDTDPDSGDTKTVSAVSFGATSGTLGSALNGAYGSLVLNASGVYSYAINETNAAVQALRQSTNTLSDVFSYTMRDSAGATATANLTVTIHGANDA
-2173 PVTYS
+2173 PVLAVQTAAQNATTGSAFSFTLPTTTFTDVDSGETLTYTATAADGTALPSWLAFNASTRTFSGTPTTAGTYGVKVTATDLGGLAANETFNVAVSAGPTTYS
-2178 LFNASSTPTQTNL
+2178 LFSASSTPAQTNL

-2197 EVGVKFQSNVVGDVT
+2197 ELGVKFQSNVAGDVT
-2212 GIKFYRSANDNGQ
+2212 GIRFYRSANDNGQ
-2225 NVVDLWTTT
+2225 NVVDLWSST

-2240 ATFASTTGS
+2240 ATFSNTTAS
-2249 GWQTVN
+2249 GWQTAN

-2265 TNYIASYHTTGA
+2265 TNYVASYHTTGA
-2277 YVATDGFFASAVTNG
+2277 YVATDSFFANAVTNG

-2307 YAYGGSATTGLF
+2307 FAYGGSATTGLF
-2319 PTNSFDSANY
+2319 PNSTFNAANY